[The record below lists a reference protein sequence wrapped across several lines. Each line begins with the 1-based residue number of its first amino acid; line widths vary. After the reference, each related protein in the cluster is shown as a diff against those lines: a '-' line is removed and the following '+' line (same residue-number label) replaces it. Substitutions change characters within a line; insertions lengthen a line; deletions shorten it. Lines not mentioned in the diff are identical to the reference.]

1 MNKWLNK
8 QMATRAWLMACLC
21 CLPLAAW
28 PGAPPAQ
35 ASSTA
40 ASRLI
45 IVMDHATL
53 EQAVAKVQSQTHG
66 KVLRAGTRQYGNM
79 TEYLIKVLTPDG
91 HVRVIPVRSKP
102 VHTSNKT
109 YKETH

>member
-8 QMATRAWLMACLC
+8 QMATRAWLMTCLC

-28 PGAPPAQ
+28 AGVSPARTTSSAAP
-35 ASSTA
+35 T
-40 ASRLI
+40 L
-45 IVMDHATL
+45 IVMNHATL

>member
-8 QMATRAWLMACLC
+8 QMATRAWLTACLC

-28 PGAPPAQ
+28 AGVSPAHTTSSAAP
-35 ASSTA
+35 T
-40 ASRLI
+40 L
-45 IVMDHATL
+45 IVMKHATL

-102 VHTSNKT
+102 VHTSDKT
-109 YKETH
+109 HKETH

>member
-1 MNKWLNK
+1 MGIRLNRHDS
-8 QMATRAWLMACLC
+8 MRALLVAGLC
-21 CLPLAAW
+21 CLPLAVM
-28 PGAPPAQ
+28 GAAYPAQ
-35 ASSTA
+35 ATSSKASESTA
-40 ASRLI
+40 ATHI
-45 IVMDHATL
+45 TL

-102 VHTSNKT
+102 VHPSEKT
-109 YKETH
+109 HKETH

>member
-1 MNKWLNK
+1 MVDCLDK
-8 QMATRAWLMACLC
+8 RVLMRGLLAAGLC
-21 CLPLAAW
+21 CLPLVVFGSARPARAQSV
-28 PGAPPAQ
+28 APEQ
-35 ASSTA
+35 TA
-40 ASRLI
+40 LAH
-45 IVMDHATL
+45 VTL

-102 VHTSNKT
+102 VRTSEKT
-109 YKETH
+109 HKETR